1 MNRYFAKGKTM
12 KTNKMRVLSVP
23 YIVWI
28 IGFTLIPLLFVVMR
42 AVTDPKG
49 GFTLANLFAIFDP
62 IHRKALILSLLL
74 AFISSVIC
82 IIISY
87 PAALILKAS
96 RFSNKKIMIFVL
108 ILPMWMN
115 FILRMLSIQMLIS
128 KNGLINNLLEIFGM
142 NKMSLIN
149 TPYAIILGMVYD
161 YLPYMMLPILNC
173 VLAIPDDMIEA
184 SKDLGANRWYVVT
197 KIMIPLSLT
206 GIGSGVTMVFVP
218 SMTEFV
224 IANLLGGGK
233 IQLLGN
239 IIEQEFSVSMN
250 WNLGSGLSVMLMIF
264 VLITTLVFGRTA
276 SQTDRGFVI

>member
-62 IHRKALILSLLL
+62 VHRKALILSLLL

-96 RFSNKKIMIFVL
+96 KFSNKKIMIFVL

>member
-12 KTNKMRVLSVP
+12 KTNKMRVLSIP

-184 SKDLGANRWYVVT
+184 SKDLGANRWYVLT

>member
-1 MNRYFAKGKTM
+1 M
-12 KTNKMRVLSVP
+12 KTDKMRILSDP

-28 IGFTLIPLLFVVMR
+28 IGFTVIPLVFVIAR
-42 AVTDPKG
+42 AITSPSG
-49 GFTLANLFAIFDP
+49 GLTGSNLIAIFDP
-62 IHRKALILSLLL
+62 VHKKALVLSLIL
-74 AFISSVIC
+74 ATVTSALC
-82 IIISY
+82 ILISY

-96 RFSNKKIMIFVL
+96 KFSNKKIMIFVL
-108 ILPMWMN
+108 ILPTWMN
-115 FILRMLSIQMLIS
+115 FILRMLAIQMLIS
-128 KNGLINNLLEIFGM
+128 RNGLINNFLSSLGM
-142 NKMSLIN
+142 SPLSIIN
-149 TPYAIILGMVYD
+149 TPYAIVLGMVYD

-184 SKDLGANRWYVVT
+184 SKDLGANRWYVLT
-197 KIMIPLSLT
+197 KIMIPLSIS

-239 IIEQEFSVSMN
+239 IIEQEFSVTMN

-264 VLITTLVFGRTA
+264 VLITTLVFGR
-276 SQTDRGFVI
+276 SGENDRSFVI

>member
-1 MNRYFAKGKTM
+1 
-12 KTNKMRVLSVP
+12 MRVLSVP

-28 IGFTLIPLLFVVMR
+28 IGFTVIPLLFVVAR
-42 AVTDPKG
+42 SVTTPEG
-49 GFTLANLFAIFDP
+49 GLTLANLLAIFDP
-62 IHRKALILSLLL
+62 VHRKALFLSLML
-74 AFISSVIC
+74 AFACSVIC
-82 IIISY
+82 ILISY
-87 PAALILKAS
+87 PAALILKS
-96 RFSNKKIMIFVL
+96 SGLSNKKIMIFVL

-115 FILRMLSIQMLIS
+115 FILRMLAIQMLIS
-128 KNGLINNLLEIFGM
+128 KNGIINNFLELIGV
-142 NKMSLIN
+142 NTLSIIN
-149 TPYAIILGMVYD
+149 TPYAIVLGMVYD

-184 SKDLGANRWYVVT
+184 SKDLGANRWYVLT

-264 VLITTLVFGRTA
+264 VLITTLIFGRTA

>member
-115 FILRMLSIQMLIS
+115 FILRMLSILMLIS